1 MGSPGG
7 TLGRLA
13 NGAFSVA
20 ARSTVAGSL
29 PVLASVIVLRAVVPT
44 GTVPKPTLA
53 GVARNRPRAGSP
65 MPVSCAVAVP
75 PLLPVTARVPGS
87 WPGRVG
93 AKTTWITTDWPGWS
107 TVPTAGRP
115 VAE

>member
-13 NGAFSVA
+13 NGACSVL

-29 PVLASVIVLRAVVPT
+29 PVLASVMVLCAVVPT
-44 GTVPKPTLA
+44 GTVPKPSAA

-65 MPVSCAVAVP
+65 VPVSWAVAVP
-75 PLLPVTARVPGS
+75 PLLPVTASVPGAG
-87 WPGRVG
+87 PGRDG
-93 AKTTWITTDWPGWS
+93 PNTTWMTTDWPGRR
-107 TVPTAGRP
+107 TVPTAGSP
-115 VAE
+115 VTE